1 MALPDWTAAGLPPV
15 IGILGTA
22 GTSSLYQTPR
32 EVEFDDGPPRSRTQ
46 TIFNVTPRTYAGIW
60 TRAQLVALKT
70 FYRVTLNKGA
80 RRFTAPIRLADGT
93 LGPRTC
99 KFAGPIVE
107 QDVGAKVRVSFTL
120 NVFDW

>member
-15 IGILGTA
+15 IGLLGTA
-22 GTSSLYQTPR
+22 GTQQLYQPPR

-46 TIFNVTPRTYAGIW
+46 TSFNVTPRTYAGLW
-60 TRAQLVALKT
+60 TRTEFAALKA
-70 FYRVTLNKGA
+70 FYLTALNKGA
-80 RRFTAPIRLADGT
+80 RRFTAPVRLADGT

-99 KFAGPIVE
+99 KFAGPIAE
-107 QDVGAKVRVSFTL
+107 NDVGAKVRVTFTL